1 MDGATW
7 SDGGTCRD
15 GDVVMEGAGTTGTG
29 TLCTEGPDGTL
40 LICAYA
46 GKAKARI
53 ATAAAAASQI

>member
-1 MDGATW
+1 M
-7 SDGGTCRD
+7 DGGTCRE
-15 GDVVMEGAGTTGTG
+15 GDVVMAGAGTTGVG